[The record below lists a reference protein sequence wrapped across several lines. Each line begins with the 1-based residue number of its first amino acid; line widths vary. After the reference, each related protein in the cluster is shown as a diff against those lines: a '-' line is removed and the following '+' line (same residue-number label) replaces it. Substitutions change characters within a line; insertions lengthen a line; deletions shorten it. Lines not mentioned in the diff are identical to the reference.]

1 VIRLQC
7 GDSCAIV
14 DCFCAYTQFSGHSYW
29 AHRAVILAIAW
40 HLVVFVKAGISRMP
54 VKWQNDI
61 TCQVRLVTG
70 SKLQL
75 TCWSLSMTKLH

>member
-1 VIRLQC
+1 MFEAC
-7 GDSCAIV
+7 
-14 DCFCAYTQFSGHSYW
+14 CFF
-29 AHRAVILAIAW
+29 
-40 HLVVFVKAGISRMP
+40 VFVKAGISRMP

-75 TCWSLSMTKLH
+75 TCWSLSMTKLHWLSSIGVLYIVCY